1 MNIKYVCIIC
11 SLIKAYA
18 AKDFKKLDFPVLENK
33 HEWLVHGCVRVCAC
47 VGMRLCAYACTRA
60 HTCIILS
67 LSLALSLSLSL
78 SRTIFLARAR
88 ALSLSP

>member
-33 HEWLVHGCVRVCAC
+33 HEWLVHGCVRVCAY
-47 VGMRLCAYACTRA
+47 VGMRLCAY
-60 HTCIILS
+60 

-78 SRTIFLARAR
+78 SRTISLARAR